1 MKQVRPQ
8 VLPIV
13 LAAAGLILSTTAYT
27 PSVSAGGSGITPV
40 ASQSTSGSS
49 SEEQR
54 NKEQAQKSQETPSAS
69 QFGGAPRDQETRE
82 RHHRQYPESA
92 QHLGPQEEE
101 QGQSSKG
108 GGKTRPGHEEKRK
121 DAGSGVGH

>member
-1 MKQVRPQ
+1 MKQ

-13 LAAAGLILSTTAYT
+13 IATAGLSFSVAAYG
-27 PSVSAGGSGITPV
+27 PPASMAGSEVTPV
-40 ASQSTSGSS
+40 TGQSRSGSS
-49 SEEQR
+49 SEQQR
-54 NKEQAQKSQETPSAS
+54 HEEQARQSQDTPSHS
-69 QFGGAPRDQETRE
+69 QFGGAPRDQDTRE
-82 RHHRQYPESA
+82 RHHQQYPESA

-108 GGKTRPGHEEKRK
+108 SGKTRPGHEEKRK